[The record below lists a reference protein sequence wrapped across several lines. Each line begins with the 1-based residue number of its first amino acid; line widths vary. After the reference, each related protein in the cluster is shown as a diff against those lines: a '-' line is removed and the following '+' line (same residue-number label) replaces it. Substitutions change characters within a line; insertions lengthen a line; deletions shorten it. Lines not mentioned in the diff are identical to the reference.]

1 MLTKSYIAAI
11 FMVCMAI
18 LYPGISI
25 GIVSG
30 NGNQARMVIKQKIE
44 GELIK
49 YENIKREIQ
58 FPITTSQD
66 NCIVNFKNGS
76 SIRAISLGI
85 KGKGDGARGKM
96 FATLHR
102 NVFNKKVRIARKS

>member
-1 MLTKSYIAAI
+1 M
-11 FMVCMAI
+11 FNMAI
-18 LYPGISI
+18 VNPGIRI
-25 GIVSG
+25 EKVTR
-30 NGNQARMVIKQKIE
+30 NGNQSSIKKKKKIE

-49 YENIKREIQ
+49 YENVKREIQ
-58 FPITTSQD
+58 FPITTGQD

-102 NVFNKKVRIARKS
+102 NVFNKSRRIAGKSLR